1 MREQFQDVE
10 SYEWTGAGRV
20 DDHELPIKVVHM
32 F

>member
-10 SYEWTGAGRV
+10 YDWTGAGRV